1 MYRVYCDSFLLYDDQ
16 VQGYDIF
23 STKLEME
30 LNKIGSFEY
39 TIYNTHP
46 SFDMMKRLKSIIQ
59 VFQDDFLL
67 FRGRILDD
75 VQGFHNEKQVSC
87 EGELAFLLDSIIP
100 PHNTNTS
107 FGAYLDYIVNLHNS
121 QVETA
126 KQFVRGSMSVADFVP
141 YNVEETNFLTSLE
154 TLNKRMVERSGGFL
168 QARHEYGT
176 MYLDLLSAEVDEN
189 NVSGQTIKLG
199 KNLIDIKRDVEGSDV
214 FSGIV
219 PLGAKIS
226 ETEKRIDISSVNSG
240 SYAITNANAVAI
252 YGKIFKTVV
261 FDNIT
266 DASTLKSEAETYLEE
281 NYAAINTVEISAVDL
296 SSMTIGL
303 DSFKVGQWVIVESGK
318 HFNEKQRFLIRKMT
332 IDLDN
337 PTNTRIEVGRTK
349 QGLTDNLGNVTNDIG
364 SVIASINNVSGN
376 IGTAVTKAEAAEA
389 KATSAETKA
398 TNATTVAN
406 TANTKANNAVTT
418 ANSAVTS
425 VNSVSSRVSAIE
437 AETHITET
445 GVNGI
450 WTWKKY
456 SDNTCEFFGKITV
469 SNYSVTTALGSWFS
483 GANLY
488 GLYDAIYPFTVKE
501 VPSVV
506 ITFQST
512 NNTSAVPWV
521 FSNNATTAL
530 SYLPQCYLIR
540 PTSVTGLN
548 GVLNIIVKGKF

>member
-1 MYRVYCDSFLLYDDQ
+1 MYKVTCDGKILHSDNINSLK
-16 VQGYDIF
+16 VSKG
-23 STKLEME
+23 KLTLE
-30 LNKIGSFEY
+30 LGKTGLFDF
-39 TIYNTHP
+39 TIYANHP
-46 SFDMMKRLKSIIQ
+46 HYDVVLPMRSIIE
-59 VFQDDFLL
+59 VFRDESSI
-67 FRGRILDD
+67 FRGRILNIKY
-75 VQGFHNEKQVSC
+75 GFYNEKQVTC

-107 FGAYLDYIVNLHNS
+107 FSAYLDYIVNLHNS

-126 KQFVRGSMSVADFVP
+126 KQFVRGSMTVSDFVP

-154 TLNKRMVERSGGFL
+154 TLNKRMVEQSGGFL

-176 MYLDLLSAEVDEN
+176 MYLDLLSAEVNES
-189 NVSGQTIKLG
+189 NVSGQSIKLG
-199 KNLIDIKRDVEGSDV
+199 KNLIDIKRDVEGSEV

-219 PLGAKIS
+219 PLGAKIG
-226 ETEKRIDISSVNSG
+226 ETEKRIDISSVNGG

-252 YGKIFKTVV
+252 YGKIFKTVI
-261 FDNIT
+261 FDNAT
-266 DASTLKSEAETYLEE
+266 TASDLLSEARTYLEE

-303 DSFKVGQWVIVESGK
+303 DSFKVGQWVVVESGK
-318 HFNEKQRFLIRKMT
+318 HFSEKQRFLIRKMT
-332 IDLDN
+332 IDIDN

-349 QGLTDNLGNVTNDIG
+349 QGLTDSLGNVTNDIG
-364 SVIASINNVSGN
+364 GVIASINNVSGN
-376 IGTAVTKAEAAEA
+376 IGTAVTKAETAEA

-437 AETHITET
+437 AEPHITES

-469 SNYSVTTALGSWFS
+469 TNYSVTTTLGSWFS

-488 GLYDAIYPFTVKE
+488 GLYDVIYPFTLKE
-501 VPSVV
+501 VPSVA

-548 GVLNIIVKGKF
+548 GVLNIIVKGKY